1 MKWQV
6 KLVVREGQTM
16 TTRRIVAAL
25 LSATLAWGALPTAA
39 IADSSGGD
47 IVLPEISFD
56 YKPASNGGP
65 GTDNETE
72 LSDEGVYTSIG
83 GANVEGI
90 ADVIYSGSPV
100 VLGQLSLTLDG
111 KALKSGVDYDWYAS
125 ADMVDAGTYE
135 VTFEGKGAYNGT
147 KKTSF
152 RILPA
157 EVSAASIAEIPS
169 QDWTGSTL
177 KPELALTFNGRPM
190 TLGTDYTLKYANNVD
205 PGTATVTV
213 TGMGNF
219 TGTTTTTFQVV
230 SPVDPVAPAPQQ
242 RDITVNDKSVAMGT
256 TVNLDAT
263 LTEGDGTLTYKSSD
277 TSVAK
282 VSSTG
287 VVTPVKVGTAKVT
300 ITAAATDVYAKATKT
315 VTVTVMK
322 GTQSISVGATSY
334 KKTYRDAAFSLDAAV
349 SKGDGNLTFK
359 SSDTGVVSVNK
370 SGMVTL
376 KGAGTAKVTITA
388 TETAN
393 WKKATR
399 TVTITAAKC
408 KQAISASNKSVAFG
422 KTVSLGA
429 KRTKGNGNLTYKSS
443 NTAIAKVSSTGV
455 VTPVKPGT
463 VKMTITAAETAN
475 YLKATKTVTVTVTKG
490 TQSMVVTAVTR
501 TASYST
507 LKTKSVTVTKPLT
520 ISGSIG
526 TKTYTRVGNSNYF
539 TVNKTTG
546 NVTIKKGTPK
556 GTYTVKIKV
565 TAAGNYRWKS
575 CSKTVVCKVTV
586 K

>member
-1 MKWQV
+1 
-6 KLVVREGQTM
+6 M
-16 TTRRIVAAL
+16 TARRIVAAL

-39 IADSSGGD
+39 IADSGRGD

-56 YKPASNGGP
+56 DGLTPSGGP
-65 GTDNETE
+65 GTGNETE
-72 LSDEGVYTSIG
+72 LSDDGVKTSIE
-83 GANVEGI
+83 GANVEGLS
-90 ADVIYSGSPV
+90 DVTYSGSPV

-111 KALKSGVDYDWYAS
+111 EALESGVDYDWHAS

-135 VTFEGKGAYNGT
+135 VTFEGKGAYTGT

-169 QDWTGSTL
+169 QNRTGSAL

-190 TLGTDYTLKYANNVD
+190 TLGSDYTLKYANNVD

-219 TGTTTTTFQVV
+219 TGTATTTFQIV
-230 SPVDPVAPAPQQ
+230 SPVEPTLRQ

-287 VVTPVKVGTAKVT
+287 VVTPVKVGTTEVT
-300 ITAAATDVYAKATKT
+300 ITAAATDVYARATKT
-315 VTVTVMK
+315 VTVTVTK

-334 KKTYRDAAFSLDAAV
+334 KKTYRDAAFSLDAAA
-349 SKGDGNLTFK
+349 SKGDGSLTFK

-370 SGMVTL
+370 SGVVTL

-388 TETAN
+388 AETAN

-408 KQAISASNKSVAFG
+408 RQTISASNKSVAFG

-443 NTAIAKVSSTGV
+443 NTAIAKVSSSGV

-501 TASYST
+501 TASYAT

-565 TAAGNYRWKS
+565 AAAGNYRWKS